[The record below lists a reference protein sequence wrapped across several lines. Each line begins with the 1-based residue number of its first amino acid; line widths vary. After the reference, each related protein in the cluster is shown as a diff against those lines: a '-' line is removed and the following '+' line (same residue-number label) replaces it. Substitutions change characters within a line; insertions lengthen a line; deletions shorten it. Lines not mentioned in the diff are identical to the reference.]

1 MPKLYV
7 FLNILCI
14 TGYRI
19 YLFVVQTNAA
29 KPLAA
34 QDCNKPEMIVPV
46 FGKY

>member
-1 MPKLYV
+1 
-7 FLNILCI
+7 
-14 TGYRI
+14 
-19 YLFVVQTNAA
+19 VVQTNAA